1 MATNRVTQPRTI
13 SGPYDFRTGHNG
25 TGTDIPA
32 GYVLKDDATNV
43 DGVALATANTDVLI
57 GVSSEAIKAGGVESY
72 QNRGKAWVYAG
83 GVVAKGDLLTCDSTS
98 RAVKASAGS
107 VSVQQN
113 MLGRAVTDGVA
124 GDKIEV
130 ELFNVVPSFV
140 TSPVVANATAMKA
153 VAAASRWD
161 GLELIK
167 ADDQTHWIFS
177 ASSSAADSTENLVIT
192 PTSGTGRWIRADKV
206 VHLKLAI
213 SSSTADAAT
222 LFTVPAGMKLK
233 VDDAYWEITADFT
246 GGTSSAIGVSSDL
259 APHDTKGDL
268 LGGTSGNVLADLTA
282 AIGTTAGTLG
292 ASFTSAPKMAV
303 LTAGKI
309 VRFDRITSAFTAGSG
324 FVHLDCRMVS

>member
-1 MATNRVTQPRTI
+1 MATNRVSQPRTV

-25 TGTDIPA
+25 TATEIPA
-32 GYVLKDDATNV
+32 GYILKDDATNI
-43 DGVALATANTDVLI
+43 DGVTLATANTDVLI
-57 GVSSEAIKAGGVESY
+57 GVSCEGIKAGCSESY

-83 GVVAKGDLLTCDSTS
+83 DTVAKGDLLTCDSTS
-98 RAVKASAGS
+98 RAVKASVGS

-113 MLGRAVTDGVA
+113 MLGRAVTDGIV

-130 ELFNVVPSFV
+130 ELFNVVPAFV

-153 VAAASRWD
+153 IAAASRWN

-167 ADDQTHWIFS
+167 ADDQTHWIFNE
-177 ASSSAADSTENLVIT
+177 ASSAADTTENLVIT
-192 PTSGTGRWIRADKV
+192 PTAGSGRWIRADKV
-206 VHLKLAI
+206 FHLKLAV
-213 SSSTADAAT
+213 SSATADAAT

-246 GGTSSAIGVSSDL
+246 GGSSSAIGVSSDL
-259 APHDTKGDL
+259 APHETKGDL
-268 LGGTSGNVLADLTA
+268 LGGSSGNVLADLTA

-292 ASFTSAPKMAV
+292 TSFTAAPKMAV

-324 FVHLDCRMVS
+324 FVHLDCRMVA